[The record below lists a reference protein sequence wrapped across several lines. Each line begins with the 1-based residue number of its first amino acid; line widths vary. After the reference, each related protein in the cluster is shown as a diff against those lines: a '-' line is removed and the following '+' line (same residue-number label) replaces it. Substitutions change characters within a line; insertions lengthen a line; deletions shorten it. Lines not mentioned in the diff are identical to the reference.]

1 MKQRNKTGLIPLFL
15 LTALSAALLTAC
27 GTDARSKDATQPVG
41 ASASNAASASDA
53 IDEASVVKISL
64 KGDHAKIEGRGAA
77 VEKGVLVIHEG
88 GSYRL
93 EGESCIPIEVRA
105 ANVSVLL
112 YLKGVKIHTR
122 GKNAIRAVQRGELGL
137 VFEGDKASEI
147 VTDGRTGKKG
157 EELEPDNIRAAIYSK
172 GNLYLGGSGSAVIT
186 AADQGFDAKG
196 ELLVTEGAY
205 DIETEDDI
213 FRGKESVDLRG
224 GVVRASARGEK
235 GKGVSSDGAVTLAG
249 GSYVFAYTSEGIE
262 GKTIEMSGG
271 CFDISADDDGMN
283 AREHYDKEQTGTKKK
298 EANPE
303 VWIHISG
310 GELHVTAGGDGID
323 SNGDLIFSGGRS
335 FVNGSDNGKDAALDW
350 NGSCRVDG
358 GVLIASGMKARAEKI
373 SAESAQPFFEW
384 ELNSEHPER
393 EQISVQRG
401 DGSAVYWEL
410 PRRAYDYVQIS
421 CPELADANTLHAVAG
436 NESIALR

>member
-1 MKQRNKTGLIPLFL
+1 MKQRNKTGFIPLLL
-15 LTALSAALLTAC
+15 LTALSAALLNAC
-27 GTDARSKDATQPVG
+27 ATKAQSEDRTQPV
-41 ASASNAASASDA
+41 ATSASSAASASDA
-53 IDEASVVKISL
+53 IDEASVVKITL
-64 KGDHAKIEGRGAA
+64 RGDHAKIEGRGAA

-93 EGESCIPIEVRA
+93 EGESRIPIEVRA

-112 YLKGVKIHTR
+112 YLNGVKIHTR

-147 VTDGRTGKKG
+147 VTDGRTDKKG
-157 EELEPDNIRAAIYSK
+157 EALEPDNIRAAVYSK
-172 GNLYLGGSGSAVIT
+172 GNLYLAGSGSAVIT
-186 AADQGFDAKG
+186 AADQGFVAKE

-213 FRGKESVDLRG
+213 FRGKESVDLLG

-235 GKGVSSDGAVTLAG
+235 GKGVSSEGAVTLAG

-271 CFDISADDDGMN
+271 SFDISADDDGMN
-283 AREHYDKEQTGTKKK
+283 ARELYDKEQTETKKK

-303 VWIHISG
+303 VWVHISG

-323 SNGDLIFSGGRS
+323 SNGDLIFSGGMS

-373 SAESAQPFFEW
+373 SPESAQPFFEW
-384 ELNSEHPER
+384 ELKSEVTEAPFTGNSRAEPTTMCRFPARNSRKRTRSTESR
-393 EQISVQRG
+393 ET
-401 DGSAVYWEL
+401 
-410 PRRAYDYVQIS
+410 RA
-421 CPELADANTLHAVAG
+421 
-436 NESIALR
+436 

>member
-1 MKQRNKTGLIPLFL
+1 MKQRNKTGFIPLLL
-15 LTALSAALLTAC
+15 LTALSAVLLNAC
-27 GTDARSKDATQPVG
+27 AAKPQSKDETAPAIASDANLG
-41 ASASNAASASDA
+41 SASNAA
-53 IDEASVVKISL
+53 DEAAIVKITL
-64 KGDHAKIEGRGAA
+64 RGDHAKIEGRGAA

-93 EGESCIPIEVRA
+93 EGESRIPIEVRA

-112 YLKGVKIHTR
+112 YLNGVKIHTR

-147 VTDGRTGKKG
+147 VTDGRTDKKG
-157 EELEPDNIRAAIYSK
+157 EALEPDNIRAAVYSK
-172 GNLYLGGSGSAVIT
+172 GNLYHS
-186 AADQGFDAKG
+186 
-196 ELLVTEGAY
+196 
-205 DIETEDDI
+205 ETEDDI
-213 FRGKESVDLRG
+213 FRGKESVDLLG

-271 CFDISADDDGMN
+271 SFDISADDDGMN
-283 AREHYDKEQTGTKKK
+283 AREHYDKEQTETKKK

-303 VWIHISG
+303 VWVHISG

-323 SNGDLIFSGGRS
+323 SNGDLIFSGGMS

-373 SAESAQPFFEW
+373 SPESAQPFFEW
-384 ELNSEHPER
+384 ELKSEHPQQ

-401 DGSAVYWEL
+401 DGSTLYWEL

-421 CPELADANTLHAVAG
+421 CPELTEENTLHGVAG

>member
-1 MKQRNKTGLIPLFL
+1 MKQRNKTGFLPLFL
-15 LTALSAALLTAC
+15 FTALSAALFTAC
-27 GTDARSKDATQPVG
+27 ATKPQSKDETAPAI
-41 ASASNAASASDA
+41 ASDASLGTASNAA
-53 IDEASVVKISL
+53 DEASVVKITL
-64 KGDHAKIEGRGAA
+64 RGERAKIEGRGAA

-93 EGESCIPIEVRA
+93 EGESRIPIEVRA

-112 YLKGVKIHTR
+112 YLNGVKIHTR

-137 VFEGDKASEI
+137 IFEGEKANEI
-147 VTDGRTGKKG
+147 VTDGRTDKKG
-157 EELEPDNIRAAIYSK
+157 EALEPDNIRAAVYSK
-172 GNLYLGGSGSAVIT
+172 GNLYLAGSGSAVIT
-186 AADQGFDAKG
+186 AADQGIVAKE

-213 FRGKESVDLRG
+213 FRGKES
-224 GVVRASARGEK
+224 GEK
-235 GKGVSSDGAVTLAG
+235 GKGVSSDGAVTLSG

-271 CFDISADDDGMN
+271 SFDISADDDGMN
-283 AREHYDKEQTGTKKK
+283 AREHYDKAQTETKKK

-303 VWIHISG
+303 VWVHISG

-323 SNGDLIFSGGRS
+323 SNGDLIFSGGMS

-373 SAESAQPFFEW
+373 SADSAQPFFEW
-384 ELNSEHPER
+384 ELNSEHPQQ

-401 DGSAVYWEL
+401 DGSTLYWEL
-410 PRRAYDYVQIS
+410 PRSAYDYVQIS
-421 CPELADANTLHAVAG
+421 CPELAEENTLHGVAG